1 MDIASLIGLIGG
13 IGMILGAMISGGGI
27 APFVDVPSILIVFGG
42 TAFLVLYAVPMP
54 VFLGHFGAM
63 AKAFLPPIK
72 KMDELI
78 ERMVELSGIAR
89 KDGMMALEGQEV
101 PDKFFQKG
109 LQMLV
114 DGADEAKLVTQLNK
128 EIKAMKNRREVN
140 QNAVKAWID
149 IAPAMGMVGTLI
161 GLVLMLGNMSD
172 PKAIGPAM
180 AVNLLSTLYGLVIYG
195 ACYCLDPSIFTK
207 GSKLSVVPLLL
218 ALPQLHH
225 NLLYH
230 YYLTFTA
237 LCRPFKLSSAD
248 LRIGSSIVM
257 LRMATYISM
266 VVQSFVCAGCWWI
279 QTLTRR
285 VGYVTLPLRLYRPY
299 QYKIHILHM
308 GRP

>member
-1 MDIASLIGLIGG
+1 MRTYSLKVFPAGEAEQAKNKVLNLFWYQTCIFRALAVQLPTDDITGKTGELLMDIASLIGLIGG

-128 EIKAMKNRREVN
+128 EIKAMKNRHEVN

-180 AVNLLSTLYGLVIYG
+180 AVALLTTMYG
-195 ACYCLDPSIFTK
+195 AIIANVLF
-207 GSKLSVVPLLL
+207 LPLL
-218 ALPQLHH
+218 
-225 NLLYH
+225 N
-230 YYLTFTA
+230 
-237 LCRPFKLSSAD
+237 KLEKYTEYELVYRD
-248 LRIGSSIVM
+248 
-257 LRMATYISM
+257 M
-266 VVQSFVCAGCWWI
+266 VVTGLRNIARSESPRNI
-279 QTLTRR
+279 QDQMVANLA
-285 VGYVTLPLRLYRPY
+285 PKM
-299 QYKIHILHM
+299 QEKM
-308 GRP
+308 EMA

>member
-13 IGMILGAMISGGGI
+13 VGMIIGAMISGGGL

-54 VFLGHFGAM
+54 VFLGHFAAM
-63 AKAFLPPIK
+63 GKAFMPPIK

-128 EIKAMKNRREVN
+128 EIKAMKKRHEVN

-180 AVNLLSTLYGLVIYG
+180 AVALLTTMYG
-195 ACYCLDPSIFTK
+195 AIIANVLF
-207 GSKLSVVPLLL
+207 LPLL
-218 ALPQLHH
+218 
-225 NLLYH
+225 N
-230 YYLTFTA
+230 
-237 LCRPFKLSSAD
+237 KLEGYTEYEVVY
-248 LRIGSSIVM
+248 RE
-257 LRMATYISM
+257 M
-266 VVQSFVCAGCWWI
+266 VVTGLRNIARSESPRNI
-279 QTLTRR
+279 QDQMVANLAPKMQEK
-285 VGYVTLPLRLYRPY
+285 LE
-299 QYKIHILHM
+299 M
-308 GRP
+308 A